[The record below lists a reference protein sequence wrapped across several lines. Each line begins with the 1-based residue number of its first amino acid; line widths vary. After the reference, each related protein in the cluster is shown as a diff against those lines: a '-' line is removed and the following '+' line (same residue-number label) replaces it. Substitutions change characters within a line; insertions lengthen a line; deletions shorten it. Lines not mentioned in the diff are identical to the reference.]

1 MSESVVKANER
12 QSLNGMPTVS
22 EASPEA
28 EESTEVLLAMLF
40 TAAKLLERRGVL
52 AVLTGVTP
60 ISKKPVT
67 YIRMPMVEVDNVI
80 GFKVIANGS

>member
-1 MSESVVKANER
+1 MSENAVRANEK
-12 QSLNGMPTVS
+12 QNLKDMPTVS
-22 EASPEA
+22 GGSPEA